1 MTASLVGQVSI
12 GQVVPTTASLVATA
26 ATDIGAKL
34 AGALETQVAVTLTP
48 PSLTGSITAAT
59 NLLASLEAQ
68 LAMQIA
74 LGLPEVSVDFTVM
87 LSVIAELQASL
98 SALLALQ
105 VTLGTAGVYVI
116 THSGAASTHASE
128 VQAIVDGIAPPGN
141 VVQSV
146 TYLAT
151 APEVFVA
158 MGAVLLTG

>member
-1 MTASLVGQVSI
+1 MTAELVGQVSI

-105 VTLGTAGVYVI
+105 VTLGTAGVYVL
-116 THSGAASTHASE
+116 THSGAAGTHGSE
-128 VQAIVDGIAPPGN
+128 VQAIVDGIAPAGN